1 MNRIPLSRP
10 WLTWLLCSLGGIFLI
25 ALPDQ
30 DRRLFSISEG
40 HGPGV
45 MDLAGAL
52 VLSAGWVVLDVQIW
66 RGRRRI
72 LSMGRARLLVL
83 GLAALV
89 GAVVL
94 AWSVERD
101 AGVWWLL
108 GVALLAGVQLD
119 VAAGAATHRVE
130 PPRPGVRKSVM

>member
-1 MNRIPLSRP
+1 
-10 WLTWLLCSLGGIFLI
+10 
-25 ALPDQ
+25 
-30 DRRLFSISEG
+30 
-40 HGPGV
+40 